1 MRGHRRS
8 GFTLVEM
15 LVVIAIIGI
24 LAALLLPAVQMAR
37 EAARRANCTNNL
49 KELTTAAINFET
61 SKQRYP
67 GFQEVVASVRGRPM
81 NDASGANKTVTWQ
94 VILLPYMGEQ
104 AVYDLFNDPNVRYI
118 LSAPTT
124 DDGLP
129 DYPGAPLDWNP
140 ELTPFMVIQNCPSA
154 GSQNRDMPFS
164 NYAANAGY
172 YPPSKVPT
180 VWYGVQKPEN
190 GIFHDRIPH
199 VVGSGPAKIQTVA
212 TAMSDLRD
220 GPQNTLLFSERA
232 EPMLWNTIGQGAAPP
247 NNIWHEYGKQAGV
260 FVWLNAHDQGVTPLP
275 NSGAFPVTTPMRING
290 DMPLAPSWPPS
301 GSGTPPAW
309 TEQWFRPSSNHPG
322 GVMAAFADGH
332 TAFLNEQISYRV
344 YQQLMAPQDRKSNIP
359 VQYRVLKEAD
369 YST

>member
-49 KELTTAAINFET
+49 KQLSTAAISLET

-67 GFQEVVASVRGRPM
+67 GFQDVVASVRGRPM
-81 NDASGANKTVTWQ
+81 NDATGANKTVTWQ
-94 VILLPYMGEQ
+94 VILLPHMGEQ
-104 AVYDLFNDPNVRYI
+104 ALYDLYNDPNVRYI
-118 LSAPTT
+118 MDAPTT

-129 DYPGAPLDWNP
+129 NYPGDPLKWNE
-140 ELTPFMVIQNCPSA
+140 ELTPYMVIQSCPSA
-154 GSQNRDMPFS
+154 GSQNRDLPYA

-172 YPPSKVPT
+172 YPPSKLPA
-180 VWYGVQKPEN
+180 VWYGVQKPAN

-199 VVGSGPAKIQTVA
+199 IVGGGPAKIQTVA
-212 TAMSDLRD
+212 TSMGDLSD
-220 GPQNTLLFSERA
+220 GPQNTLLFSERV
-232 EPMLWNTIGQGAAPP
+232 EPMLWNTIGQGAAAP
-247 NNIWHEYGKQAGV
+247 NNTWHEYGKQSGV
-260 FVWLNAHDQGVTPLP
+260 FVWLNAHDEGVTPISG
-275 NSGAFPVTTPMRING
+275 SGAFKVTTLMRVNG
-290 DMPLAPSWPPS
+290 LP
-301 GSGTPPAW
+301 TPNV
-309 TEQWFRPSSNHPG
+309 THREEEWFRPSSNHPG

-344 YQQLMAPQDRKSNIP
+344 YQQLMAPQDRKSNMP
-359 VQYRVLKEAD
+359 VPYRVLREAD
-369 YST
+369 YSS